1 MYHVQRHTSSKIFGT
16 KTNLAERKIVSKV
29 TQREKLFKK
38 EKKIQY
44 AFSIETYSEQG
55 QINNISEKKIEKSKY
70 NRKTG
75 KKNILTLSTMN
86 HTNVLK
92 NIHTVLEAY
101 VYYYDYYYCTLS
113 FKVYLFDSILE

>member
-16 KTNLAERKIVSKV
+16 KPNLAERKIVSKV

-75 KKNILTLSTMN
+75 KEIYFNFINNESYKCVEKHPHSTRGVCILL
-86 HTNVLK
+86 
-92 NIHTVLEAY
+92 
-101 VYYYDYYYCTLS
+101 
-113 FKVYLFDSILE
+113 